1 MIDRIHINERSSK
14 IVKHNGVVY
23 LTGQV
28 AEGDTIQEQVRVC
41 LQKIETLLDEAGSSK
56 EQMLRGESQARPKY
70 MSVAIVPA
78 CIKLAITMPIK
89 MKM

>member
-1 MIDRIHINERSSK
+1 MIERIHVNERYSK

-41 LQKIETLLDEAGSSK
+41 LQKIETLLDEGDRQK
-56 EQMLRGESQARPKY
+56 NR
-70 MSVAIVPA
+70 
-78 CIKLAITMPIK
+78 C
-89 MKM
+89 

>member
-1 MIDRIHINERSSK
+1 MPHDVPVATDIKAQRIIPMARKSE
-14 IVKHNGVVY
+14 
-23 LTGQV
+23 
-28 AEGDTIQEQVRVC
+28 
-41 LQKIETLLDEAGSSK
+41 
-56 EQMLRGESQARPKY
+56 GESQARPKY